1 MSTHVEWYQAWHW
14 KHCFLSSGSLQTQL
28 ISTDSFVR
36 HMWYGTPWCF
46 WEWNHSPRFQ
56 TADVVLMH
64 STLVISLICWI
75 QSMTQINGICQW
87 RQTTITAPHLLL
99 YLFIGQSDCT
109 PWIYNVMPAYC
120 VWTWFVKHAV
130 KDIDCFRIDIVFM
143 QTQCDP
149 LFKICTKVDFA
160 RTTSG
165 PVTEGS
171 LTPSILGKSLLSR
184 IWPAPICCACS
195 YNVETLF
202 PQFVIY
208 TCTTRP
214 EQ

>member
-130 KDIDCFRIDIVFM
+130 KDIDCFRIEGCWYCIYANPVRSVVQNLYKGWLCKNDKWASHWRISNAVYTWKVSLEQDLTSSNLLRM
-143 QTQCDP
+143 Q
-149 LFKICTKVDFA
+149 L
-160 RTTSG
+160 
-165 PVTEGS
+165 
-171 LTPSILGKSLLSR
+171 
-184 IWPAPICCACS
+184 
-195 YNVETLF
+195 
-202 PQFVIY
+202 
-208 TCTTRP
+208 
-214 EQ
+214 

>member
-36 HMWYGTPWCF
+36 HMWYG
-46 WEWNHSPRFQ
+46 
-56 TADVVLMH
+56 
-64 STLVISLICWI
+64 TLVISLICWI

-184 IWPAPICCACS
+184 IWPAPICCAYCS
-195 YNVETLF
+195 YNVET
-202 PQFVIY
+202 FVFCHY
-208 TCTTRP
+208 FLNL
-214 EQ
+214 